1 MDTNPP
7 LSGSSDVKGSQN
19 KMSVHYF
26 LNEHLEVLCTRANRQ
41 PHMLTKQV
49 GIHDILCVSLM
60 TLSYINWSNMQ
71 FIYIA
76 ESINF
81 KIIVIM

>member
-1 MDTNPP
+1 MDNNPP
-7 LSGSSDVKGSQN
+7 LSGSSDVKDSQT

-26 LNEHLEVLCTRANRQ
+26 LNEHREVLCTRANRQ

-49 GIHDILCVSLM
+49 WIHDILCDSLI
-60 TLSYINWSNMQ
+60 TLSYINRSNMQ